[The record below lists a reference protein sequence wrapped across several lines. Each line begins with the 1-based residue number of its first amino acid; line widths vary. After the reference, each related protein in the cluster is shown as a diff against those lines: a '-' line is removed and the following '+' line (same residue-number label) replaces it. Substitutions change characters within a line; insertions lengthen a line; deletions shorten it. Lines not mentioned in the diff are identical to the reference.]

1 MCVYQS
7 FLIGRRLERSRE
19 RQEVSNW
26 SFGSLDPLMPG
37 ALVCMGVRAPIVF
50 IEKLLFLWGM
60 MK

>member
-37 ALVCMGVRAPIVF
+37 ALVCMGVRAPI
-50 IEKLLFLWGM
+50 ILLKNCYFYGG
-60 MK
+60 